1 MPDVMIPRRPLSVS
15 ALCGNDENAISC
27 FLSNNPEVRND
38 MLLPGR
44 AYCTS
49 EYLVSP
55 HERSIVCPINA
66 LPARARENLSC
77 IIDNYGDETHVLAAF
92 NEHFQADLVE
102 YQRSNGRLSAA
113 SHSNTLAGSA
123 AAVMTARN
131 TGFVQALK
139 HYQNTLERLNNLT
152 RVGRGASAQRST
164 LRREAIAAYELLNQ
178 RFQYELNKLVPEAN
192 RGLNRNGNPR
202 NKGNALSNPQRG
214 TTLAERGSGQ
224 GIYVA
229 DGYRQSTIGKLAN
242 AVRYAG
248 PGVIVLDA
256 GIRVSTVRNE
266 HRIGGDWQREAF
278 VQTSGFTGAA
288 ASGYLVGAVAKA
300 GLVGAK
306 ITLMASPVGWFLVI
320 GAAAVVGYGLA
331 TGVDSQFK
339 QGARVLWDRFR

>member
-1 MPDVMIPRRPLSVS
+1 MIPRRPLSVS

-49 EYLVSP
+49 KYLVSP
-55 HERSIVCPINA
+55 HERSIVCPINS

-77 IIDNYGDETHVLAAF
+77 IIDDYGNETHVLAAF
-92 NEHFQADLVE
+92 NEHFQADLAE

-113 SHSNTLAGSA
+113 SHSNTFAGSA

-131 TGFVQALK
+131 TGFVQALQ
-139 HYQNTLERLNNLT
+139 HYQNILERLNNLT
-152 RVGRGASAQRST
+152 RVGRGASAQRSA

-202 NKGNALSNPQRG
+202 NKGNALSNPQRAI
-214 TTLAERGSGQ
+214 TLAERGSGQ

-229 DGYRQSTIGKLAN
+229 DGYRQSTMGKLAN
-242 AVRYAG
+242 AVRYVG
-248 PGVIVLDA
+248 PGVLVLDA
-256 GIRVSTVRNE
+256 GIRISTVRNE
-266 HRIGGDWQREAF
+266 RRIGGDWHREAA
-278 VQTSGFTGAA
+278 VQSAGFAA
-288 ASGYLVGAVAKA
+288 AAGSGLLVGGVAKA
-300 GLVGAK
+300 GLVAAK
-306 ITLMASPVGWFLVI
+306 ITLMATPVGWCLVI
-320 GAAAVVGYGLA
+320 GAAAIVGYGVA
-331 TGVDSQFK
+331 TSLDS
-339 QGARVLWDRFR
+339 GAKSAIGTLWDRFR